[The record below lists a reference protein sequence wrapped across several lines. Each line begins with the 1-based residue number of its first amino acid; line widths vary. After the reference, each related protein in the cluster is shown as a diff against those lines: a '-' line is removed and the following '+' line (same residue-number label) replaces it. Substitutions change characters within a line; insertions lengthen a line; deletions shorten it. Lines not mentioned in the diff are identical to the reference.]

1 MVNLFQGKTQQNKL
15 NNRPRKVLDMQT
27 PKEVF
32 DKLIMQNFK
41 PCNAPKLRAEK
52 KIDLSTP
59 TAKNSQR
66 FFVRMVL
73 DKLG

>member
-41 PCNAPKLRAEK
+41 PCNAPKL
-52 KIDLSTP
+52 
-59 TAKNSQR
+59 
-66 FFVRMVL
+66 
-73 DKLG
+73 